1 MSKVSSLKKV
11 VNCKIDMRKLIN
23 IYIVSIVSHMEM
35 LFVEHMSRQFLL
47 LIFVDGLRVL
57 TDLLVEC
64 PNFQTACPSRY

>member
-23 IYIVSIVSHMEM
+23 IYIVSHMEV

-57 TDLLVEC
+57 TDLLV
-64 PNFQTACPSRY
+64 